1 MYMDEDSEQLLD
13 YLRKKSRTLLAFTET
28 NSKKINNEIQRLNQK
43 NSLKLR
49 RQNCYLKDRKEI
61 WNLRNDSSAV
71 NNLLCPEYHSEIKNL
86 TTCSSVPNMRPLERI
101 VIPSKNLSHSHCV
114 VSRKPVKE
122 CYCNVEIKKL
132 QTRSPRTIHKPTPS
146 CNYCKNHICHVP
158 LTINENNI
166 GDTLS
171 PPISCETIRRVQK
184 INYHPQ
190 SQFLRNVQ
198 KKVSVLKN
206 VPSGDC
212 PDSCPRSSYYHK
224 LRTDKTSM
232 VMDTNTRPKIVTEQI
247 NKSSDIDLEKL
258 SSTQRVSSSLIDEEE
273 EGEEEEEEVEEE
285 VEEEETETKV
295 IEKVS
300 KGIQVPSRK
309 QSKSK
314 FQVRRTISSK
324 KCISEGCKGK
334 SVSRSPSIGKKTVKS
349 STVDCQCYDKSKE
362 DKFSKDLETY
372 RVYSEDYED
381 VDDKLKKWS
390 SHEKVDQRKALTSPN
405 SKVKEL
411 RKFREENYFDTH
423 GSSQT
428 LLSSDSSKSLQQ
440 YTLNDRLFAEPFKRI
455 HKKDLVVTMP
465 PCATIQKKRVHYFPR
480 YIVRQEKNNC
490 NTNYKKKRC
499 QSCPLT
505 GHAIDLGISKPRPVL
520 NSLALKYQKRLP

>member
-1 MYMDEDSEQLLD
+1 
-13 YLRKKSRTLLAFTET
+13 
-28 NSKKINNEIQRLNQK
+28 
-43 NSLKLR
+43 
-49 RQNCYLKDRKEI
+49 
-61 WNLRNDSSAV
+61 
-71 NNLLCPEYHSEIKNL
+71 
-86 TTCSSVPNMRPLERI
+86 MRPLERI
-101 VIPSKNLSHSHCV
+101 VIPSKNLSHSHCSCI

-122 CYCNVEIKKL
+122 CYCNVEIKKI
-132 QTRSPRTIHKPTPS
+132 QTRSPRTIHKPIPS
-146 CNYCKNHICHVP
+146 CNYCKNNICHVP
-158 LTINENNI
+158 LTTNENNI

-184 INYHPQ
+184 INYYPQ

-232 VMDTNTRPKIVTEQI
+232 VMDTDTRSKIITEKI
-247 NKSSDIDLEKL
+247 SKPSCIDFEKL
-258 SSTQRVSSSLIDEEE
+258 NSTQRVPSSLIDEEE
-273 EGEEEEEEVEEE
+273 EEGEKE
-285 VEEEETETKV
+285 EEEETEKKV

-309 QSKSK
+309 QSKTK
-314 FQVRRTISSK
+314 FQVKRTISSK
-324 KCISEGCKGK
+324 KCISEGYK
-334 SVSRSPSIGKKTVKS
+334 SKPASRSPSISKKTIRS
-349 STVDCQCYDKSKE
+349 SIADCQCYDKSKA
-362 DKFSKDLETY
+362 DKFTKDLERKESETY
-372 RVYSEDYED
+372 RVHSEDYEELD
-381 VDDKLKKWS
+381 QKSKKWS
-390 SHEKVDQRKALTSPN
+390 SHEKEDQRKTLTSSN
-405 SKVKEL
+405 SKVNEL
-411 RKFREENYFDTH
+411 RKFREQNYFDTH

-428 LLSSDSSKSLQQ
+428 LLSSESSRSLQQ
-440 YTLNDRLFAEPFKRI
+440 YTLNERLFAEPFKRI

-465 PCATIQKKRVHYFPR
+465 PCATIQKKRIHYFPR